1 MALVVA
7 RAAKWRSGGETPQE
21 PIDEIG
27 RVGHIQTIDLLGVLD
42 MLQNWE

>member
-7 RAAKWRSGGETPQE
+7 RAAKWRSETPQE

-27 RVGHIQTIDLLGVLD
+27 RVGHMQTIDILGVLD

>member
-7 RAAKWRSGGETPQE
+7 RAAKWRSGAK